1 VNRLRQWPRRLLTA
15 LLACQLLV
23 GAPVQ
28 AQQVASVAHGAAPV
42 AAQALPAHCAGHALQ
57 QAAHAQQAAATT
69 GAGRHHKGCCGQ
81 SDCAQSDCVIGSCG
95 CHCAAA
101 PALTASGLH
110 GPALVLAGPARL
122 DLAEPRIDRRA
133 FEFFRPPI

>member
-23 GAPVQ
+23 GAPVP
-28 AQQVASVAHGAAPV
+28 AQPVMGAAHEAAPI

-57 QAAHAQQAAATT
+57 QAAPAQQVAATT
-69 GAGRHHKGCCGQ
+69 GAGHHHKGCCGQ
-81 SDCAQSDCVIGSCG
+81 ADCAQSDCAIGNCG
-95 CHCAAA
+95 CHCAGA
-101 PALTASGLH
+101 PALTASGLN
-110 GPALVLAGPARL
+110 GPVLALAGPARL
-122 DLAEPRIDRRA
+122 DRAEPRVDRRA